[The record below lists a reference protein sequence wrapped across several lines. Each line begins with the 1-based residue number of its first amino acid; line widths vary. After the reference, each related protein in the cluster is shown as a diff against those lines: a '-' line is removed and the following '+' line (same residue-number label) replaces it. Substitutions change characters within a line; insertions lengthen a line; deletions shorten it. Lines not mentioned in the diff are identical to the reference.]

1 MVNHLAIRATMVA
14 HSSLLRR
21 AIILPVNP
29 ARFLKQG
36 DAVSSHNVDI
46 VHMLRRTSVRRQ
58 YHVCPRVFFSSTAA
72 PSSFRSVLALAS
84 TSAPAIPASRDL
96 NKPQNKTRQYIQQKA
111 AFTISGSTANLK
123 MINDGVKSIN
133 NDNNGSTTVQP
144 QFLLA
149 KDVNMPTA
157 LQSLNQ
163 LIQEHDWTLDST
175 GTGISK
181 TYWFKTYTK
190 CLVG

>member
-1 MVNHLAIRATMVA
+1 
-14 HSSLLRR
+14 
-21 AIILPVNP
+21 
-29 ARFLKQG
+29 
-36 DAVSSHNVDI
+36 
-46 VHMLRRTSVRRQ
+46 
-58 YHVCPRVFFSSTAA
+58 
-72 PSSFRSVLALAS
+72 
-84 TSAPAIPASRDL
+84 
-96 NKPQNKTRQYIQQKA
+96 
-111 AFTISGSTANLK
+111 